1 MQKKAARRGQRALAF
16 LLCLLMVATLLPV
29 MGASAA
35 EGDVSATGVELNKT
49 LSLQNDGTYTINLEA
64 YATGTVTTTEVTE
77 PVPTDFVLVL
87 DQSGSM
93 AENITS
99 YTYNATPRQ
108 EYSYSSYG
116 DQKLYYKDGDAY
128 YQVKRDYDTTGHLIW
143 TKYHYY
149 LYYQKDGTIYYLSKT
164 GTTTT
169 CPSEYTNSSDTIWT
183 GVLYTQ
189 TKTSQTKLA
198 ALKNAVTNFVTSV
211 QNQKDA
217 NGTPVDHRIAIVGF
231 GSGYDENKYE
241 GYDKGAFNYA
251 NTELFIGSKQY
262 NYAQGGKESNQSQV
276 ASTQYG
282 NALQRVNDPAGSQ
295 NLTASINALA
305 AFGGTYPQLGFEMA
319 NGIFEA
325 YHKQNDYQYTNANGD
340 RANRGKVVVMFTD
353 GEPGNNNNDDRI
365 AVANNTIANAK
376 TAKETH
382 QAKVFT
388 IGIFDKSDTTKLVS
402 KGNTSSYSIKDY
414 MTAVSS
420 DYPAAESL
428 SSKGTANTDGKEYYA
443 MATDSEALNAAFQS
457 VSSSVNN
464 SSTSCE
470 LDTESVLTDVISGN
484 LDLPEGFS
492 EANNVK
498 VYTATCSGKDEND
511 NPTFDEPVKFS
522 DAIVTVTGKTV
533 SVSNF
538 DYKSNYVTG
547 ENGTGKKLI
556 VTITGL
562 LPNRDGTA
570 LPSNETTSGIYDD
583 GKLVAPFEVPT
594 FNVGLE
600 NRVVDFGMTVD
611 IADNVLNTNA
621 ATHLYGKFS
630 RNGNK
635 YTYNLNSVKG
645 DNGNYTFGFT
655 GVDSSLYF
663 ANGAW
668 NKVNVIPANNVYYD
682 DAYLNGDDTGS
693 STFTDG
699 QYGYEAAVET
709 ATNAAD
715 FKPEGSTTSYTA
727 KQTFSFTGS
736 RIDLYCTTTNNSN
749 AVVAALWKAE
759 DFGKDGTQ
767 PVASK
772 YMINKYE
779 SGTLY
784 NVPTLSFDTGVRGNY
799 VLVLYT
805 NGTSN
810 YQFDG
815 VRVYNPADETND
827 TVKGAYT
834 AENEANAQFLKVRD
848 LLVQA
853 GEDGT
858 VTGNLGQPGVVYTD
872 EQDNVTVPATYYD
885 IGPKNEVY
893 LAANN
898 GVSFKLDGYNA
909 AAYKVMVGLSA
920 PEGNGNGQVT
930 VTYGDKAT
938 TVDVKSVND
947 MYYEVTPDANG
958 NVSIVNSGNVLVSVT
973 NIKVTARNTAS
984 AASTA
989 SVVVDEDLLNYVST
1003 FSTLSV
1009 VDTTTPDT
1017 PDPIPDTP
1025 VQNDSISAII
1035 HAIWAQVKT
1044 SIDRL
1049 FGRL

>member
-16 LLCLLMVATLLPV
+16 LLCLLMVVTLLPV

-49 LSLQNDGTYTINLEA
+49 LTLQNDGTYAITLEA
-64 YATGTVTTTEVTE
+64 YATGTVTTTTVTE

-93 AENITS
+93 DDNLTS
-99 YTYNATPRQ
+99 YTYTARASQ
-108 EYSYSSYG
+108 GYSYSSLKN
-116 DQKLYYKDGDAY
+116 QTLYYKDGDTY
-128 YQVKRDYDTTGHLIW
+128 YQVSRHEKNGKYYLRYEKND
-143 TKYHYY
+143 TKYY
-149 LYYQKDGTIYYLSKT
+149 LTSD
-164 GTTTT
+164 GTTTDRNNAD
-169 CPSEYTNSSDTIWT
+169 YASSSSGTIWT
-183 GVLYTQ
+183 GVLYTR
-189 TKTSQTKLA
+189 TETSQTKLA
-198 ALKNAVTNFVTSV
+198 ALKTAVTNFVNSV
-211 QNQKDA
+211 KDQKDA
-217 NGTPVDHRIAIVGF
+217 NGNPVDHRIAIVGF

-262 NYAQGGKESNQSQV
+262 NYAPGGKESNQSQV

-295 NLTASINALA
+295 NLTDSINALA

-319 NGIFEA
+319 NGIFKA
-325 YHKQNDYQYTNANGD
+325 YRDENDYQYTKADGQTE
-340 RANRGKVVVMFTD
+340 NRGTVVVMFTD
-353 GEPGNNNNDDRI
+353 GEPGTGGTVNTD
-365 AVANNTIANAK
+365 VANATMQQAK
-376 TAKETH
+376 TSKNTYG
-382 QAKVFT
+382 AKVFT
-388 IGIFDKSDTTKLVS
+388 IGVFDSDNSNLS
-402 KGNTSSYSIKDY
+402 DINTY
-414 MTAVSS
+414 MNAVSS
-420 DYPAAESL
+420 NRQPTASETPTMTNQG
-428 SSKGTANTDGKEYYA
+428 GTAKPASDPTNYYA

-484 LDLPEGFS
+484 LDLPANFS
-492 EANNVK
+492 AVNNVK
-498 VYTATCSGKDEND
+498 VYTATCSGTDEDGKLTWEAATPFN
-511 NPTFDEPVKFS
+511 
-522 DAIVTVTGKTV
+522 ATVTTDDKAVNV
-533 SVSNF
+533 SGF
-538 DYKSNYVTG
+538 DYSQNYVTG
-547 ENGTGKKLI
+547 EPNTGRKLI

-562 LPNRDGTA
+562 LPNQDGTA
-570 LPSNETTSGIYDD
+570 LPSNEATSGIYDD
-583 GKLVAPFEVPT
+583 GSLVAPFKVPT
-594 FNVGLE
+594 FDVGLE

-611 IADNVLNTNA
+611 IAGNVLNTNA
-621 ATHLYGKFS
+621 ATNQYGTFALD
-630 RNGNK
+630 NEA
-635 YTYNLNSVKG
+635 YTYNLNPVSDG
-645 DNGNYTFGFT
+645 NGNYTFGFT

-663 ANGAW
+663 ADGSW

-699 QYGYEAAVET
+699 KYGYEANVDV
-709 ATNAAD
+709 ATSAGS
-715 FKPEGSTTSYTA
+715 FTPEGSTTALTA
-727 KQTFSFTGS
+727 KTTFNFTGS
-736 RIDLYCTTTNNSN
+736 RIDLYCTTTSNSN

-759 DFGKDGTQ
+759 DFGKDDTQ

-799 VLVLYT
+799 VLVLYA

-858 VTGNLGQPGVVYTD
+858 VTGSLGNPGVVYTD
-872 EQDNVTVPATYYD
+872 EQDNVTVLATYYD

-920 PEGNGNGQVT
+920 PEGKGNGQVT

-1035 HAIWAQVKT
+1035 HAIWAQVKD

>member
-49 LSLQNDGTYTINLEA
+49 LSLETDGTYTITLEA
-64 YATGTVTTTEVTE
+64 YATGTVTTTTVTE

-93 AENITS
+93 AKTITS
-99 YTYNATPRQ
+99 YTYNAQ
-108 EYSYSSYG
+108 ESQGYRYNSLE

-128 YQVKRDYDTTGHLIW
+128 YQVKRDYDTTW
-143 TKYHYY
+143 YWFSPTYHYY
-149 LYYQKDGTIYYLSKT
+149 LYYQKDGTIYYLSET

-169 CPSEYTNSSDTIWT
+169 RPSKYTSNTQIIWT

-189 TKTSQTKLA
+189 TKTSTRKLD
-198 ALKNAVTNFVTSV
+198 ALISAVTNFAASIRD
-211 QNQKDA
+211 QKDP
-217 NGTPVDHRIAIVGF
+217 NDQPIDHRVAIVGF
-231 GSGYDENKYE
+231 SSDGYN
-241 GYDKGAFNYA
+241 
-251 NTELFIGSKQY
+251 NTELLTGVTIQHGATNSM
-262 NYAQGGKESNQSQV
+262 
-276 ASTQYG
+276 STQDSRYSPDGKTHDGAQYG
-282 NALQRVNDPAGSQ
+282 SITKAQYAAALQDVTTSAGQTSIT
-295 NLTASINALA
+295 NAINALTA
-305 AFGGTYPQLGFEMA
+305 YGGTQPQDGLDMA
-319 NGIFEA
+319 NQIFA
-325 YHKQNDYQYTNANGD
+325 KRKITTYQKADGTSAPRNT
-340 RANRGKVVVMFTD
+340 VVVMFTD
-353 GEPGNNNNDDRI
+353 GQPGNNDQDDRI
-365 AVANNTIANAK
+365 AVANSTIANAK

-382 QAKVFT
+382 KAKVFT
-388 IGIFDKSDTTKLVS
+388 IGVFDDSDTTKLVS
-402 KGNTSSYSIKDY
+402 ENKTSSYSIKDY

-611 IADNVLNTNA
+611 IAGNVLNTYKDTNE
-621 ATHLYGKFS
+621 YGKFS
-630 RNGNK
+630 RNINNT

-699 QYGYEAAVET
+699 QYGYEANVP
-709 ATNAAD
+709 ATTD
-715 FKPEGSTTSYTA
+715 TTSVSSGVT
-727 KQTFSFTGS
+727 TFTFKGR
-736 RIDLYCTTTNNSN
+736 RIDVYCTTESTSG
-749 AVVAALWKAE
+749 AVIGQLKAADGTVVATKLMRNE
-759 DFGKDGTQ
+759 
-767 PVASK
+767 
-772 YMINKYE
+772 YE
-779 SGTLY
+779 SGALY
-784 NVPTLSFDTGVRGNY
+784 NVPTLSFETPDASST
-799 VLVLYT
+799 YT
-805 NGTSN
+805 LTITTNDQSN
-810 YQFDG
+810 YKLDG
-815 VRVYNPADETND
+815 VRVYHPADETNE
-827 TVKGAYT
+827 TVQNAYANDDEQNAVFTQVRKILLT
-834 AENEANAQFLKVRD
+834 ANSF
-848 LLVQA
+848 
-853 GEDGT
+853 GEGPYSG
-858 VTGNLGQPGVVYTD
+858 VAISGVVYTD
-872 EQDNVTVPATYYD
+872 ATREGSQTHDTNNVAETYKD
-885 IGPKNEVY
+885 LGPKNEVY
-893 LAANN
+893 LAN
-898 GVSFKLDGYNA
+898 GNGIAFKIPNYNGQ
-909 AAYKVMVGLSA
+909 KVMIGLSA
-920 PEGNGNGQVT
+920 PETAASGT
-930 VTYGDKAT
+930 VTAT
-938 TVDVKSVND
+938 KGSAAQTIEIKSNVD
-947 MYYEVTPDANG
+947 MYYEVIPTSDGYVFIKNTSDAL
-958 NVSIVNSGNVLVSVT
+958 IAVT
-973 NIKVTARNTAS
+973 NVKVSGTAADAES
-984 AASTA
+984 LC
-989 SVVVDEDLLNYVST
+989 VDADLLSYVAD
-1003 FSTLSV
+1003 FDTLAV
-1009 VDTTTPDT
+1009 VQPEPEPT
-1017 PDPIPDTP
+1017 PDPEPEVSNNT
-1025 VQNDSISAII
+1025 ISAII
-1035 HAIWAQVKT
+1035 HAIWSSVKT